1 MKLLF
6 TRTFVRDY
14 RKLPRDIQ
22 KLTDKHLE
30 LLLSDPRHP
39 SLHFKKVQ
47 DPRDIRE
54 CRVTTSY
61 RFTLQIADDLYVL
74 RKIGTHDLLR
84 NP

>member
-30 LLLSDPRHP
+30 LLLSDSRHP
-39 SLHFKKVQ
+39 SLNFKKVQ